1 MSLEIIP
8 VKVDKEIEQNDDIS
22 DLFLSSTSKP
32 EIKDN
37 DILVVTQKII
47 SKQEGRTVQLS
58 SITPSILAL
67 GIGSEYGK
75 DPRVVQKIL
84 DESKRIVRLNNGIII
99 SDTIKGYVCANAGV
113 DESNVKLGYVSL
125 LPKDANAS
133 ARNLREEIKKKTGK
147 NVAVII
153 SDTFGRPF
161 RMGQTNCAIGVS
173 GISSISNYVGTK
185 DTFGRILHVTEIAI
199 VDELCSASELVMGKS
214 LNTPIAIIR
223 NYKFSDSH
231 NDIKDLLRSKSE
243 DLFR

>member
-99 SDTIKGYVCANAGV
+99 SETIKGYVCANAGV